1 MRIYDAMRRQKGFT
15 LIEVMVAILV
25 LAVGLFGM
33 AGMHARVLNG
43 QFDAYQRA
51 QAMQLAQ
58 DMVNRIRANPAEG
71 RSPLGG
77 YNNTALRWDDPAPTA
92 CDPELGGAAND
103 LACWHEALRGASV
116 SDDGGREIGSMI
128 GTQGCIDRISGT
140 ATTEVIL
147 RVTVVWQ
154 GMTPT
159 VTPNQACGAVDAV
172 DDYGAANLRRAI
184 SIDVAL
190 AYLGE

>member
-1 MRIYDAMRRQKGFT
+1 MNPKHSRGGSQNGFT
-15 LIEVMVAILV
+15 LIEVLVAILV

-33 AGMHARVLNG
+33 AGMHARMLNG

-58 DMVNRIRANPAEG
+58 DMVSRIRANPAEA
-71 RSPLGG
+71 RAGG
-77 YNNTALRWDDPAPTA
+77 YNNTALRWDDSSPAT
-92 CDPELGGAAND
+92 CDLGGGGADND

-116 SDDGGREIGSMI
+116 SEGGRDIGSMLA
-128 GTQGCIDRISGT
+128 TQGCIDRVSGS
-140 ATTEVIL
+140 ATSEVVL

-154 GMTPT
+154 GMAPT
-159 VTPNQACGAVDAV
+159 VTPSQACGADDAV
-172 DDYGAANLRRAI
+172 DDYGAANMRRAI